1 MITPIQPHS
10 EFIEMYNVPSDRN
23 PKFTYV
29 VALNSQ
35 SVWTCSC
42 PAWVWAKPRVDCKH
56 IARVIEWRG
65 TQVNLPT
72 VAPVK
77 KSTRFSELEV

>member
-1 MITPIQPHS
+1 MITPIKPHS
-10 EFIEMYNVPSDRN
+10 EFVEMYNVPSDRN

>member
-1 MITPIQPHS
+1 
-10 EFIEMYNVPSDRN
+10 MYNVPSDRN